1 MFFMRKFGV
10 SVVAWSLLAAVPA
23 FGQVVD
29 GFTLERPGDPYKKPD
44 GGFGISG
51 YVQRGR
57 YRSIQVNTTPT
68 GLNILGDAAN
78 EPSICVDPNRPA
90 VMAIGWRQFDNI
102 GSNFRQAG
110 YAYSNTYGFKW
121 TFPGVFT
128 PGVFRSDP
136 VLESDTFGN
145 FYYNSL
151 QQSFICDVFKSTDG
165 GVNWTGPFSAFG
177 GDKAWMTID
186 RTNSTG
192 RNFIYCSWS
201 TATGN
206 QIFTRS
212 TNGGTSWLTPIPI
225 PNSPVFGTLDVGPN
239 GEVYVV
245 GINSPSFNNGT
256 FVFTRSSNAKNS
268 AVTPS
273 FDLTRILNLGGN
285 MIGGI
290 DPNPVGLLGQC
301 WIAVDR
307 SGGPRNG
314 WIYVLCSVDPAGADP
329 MDVHLIRS
337 TDGGSTWSAPIRVND
352 VQAGYQ
358 WFGTMSVAPNGR
370 IDVVWLDTRSNPFGS
385 FSELYT
391 TYSLD
396 GGTTWRTS
404 VPAGP
409 PFNHTLGYPNQNKM
423 GDYFDMVSDNE
434 GADLAY
440 AATYNGEQDVYYLR
454 LGLRLR

>member
-1 MFFMRKFGV
+1 
-10 SVVAWSLLAAVPA
+10 
-23 FGQVVD
+23 
-29 GFTLERPGDPYKKPD
+29 
-44 GGFGISG
+44 
-51 YVQRGR
+51 
-57 YRSIQVNTTPT
+57 
-68 GLNILGDAAN
+68 
-78 EPSICVDPNRPA
+78 
-90 VMAIGWRQFDNI
+90 MAIGWRQFDNI
-102 GSNFRQAG
+102 ASNFRQAG

-151 QQSFICDVFKSTDG
+151 QQSFICDIFKSTDG
-165 GVNWTGPFSAFG
+165 GVNWTGPTSAFG

-192 RNFIYCSWS
+192 SNFIYCSWS

-225 PNSPVFGTLDVGPN
+225 PNNPVFGTLDVGPN

-245 GINSPSFNNGT
+245 GINSPSFSNGT
-256 FVFTRSSNAKNS
+256 FVFSRSSNAKNS
-268 AVTPS
+268 ALTPT
-273 FDLTRILNLGGN
+273 FDLTRIINMGGN
-285 MIGGI
+285 MTGGI
-290 DPNPVGLLGQC
+290 SPNPVGLLGQC
-301 WIAVDR
+301 WVAVDR

-314 WIYVLCSVDPAGADP
+314 WIYMLCSVDPPGADP
-329 MDVHLIRS
+329 MDVHMIRS
-337 TDGGSTWSAPIRVND
+337 TDGGNTWSSPIRVND
-352 VQAGYQ
+352 VQAGFQ

-370 IDVVWLDTRSNPFGS
+370 IDVVWLDTRTNPLGN

-391 TYSLD
+391 TYSVD
-396 GGTTWRTS
+396 GGNTWRTS

-409 PFNHTLGYPNQNKM
+409 LFNHTLGYPNQNKM